1 MNEPRSDRTGNFAG
15 FAILLGFIVPFSLA
29 ALLSD
34 WRFYTT
40 YEIQWLNMADWM
52 VTGSLIGGG
61 LAFAWYLVHTT
72 IRGLWKDRPHVIVA
86 VLLAAFYGLRRAS
99 ICDLLVRDVDFEA
112 GTIGWATK
120 TGQRLVRPLHPR
132 VREAL
137 ARLAHGRRA
146 GDSLLGYT
154 DYHSLTTA
162 FRRLVQRVGLGRRFR
177 FHGLRHDFGTRILR
191 KTGNLRVAQEAL
203 GHSRIT
209 QTEPETNA

>member
-61 LAFAWYLVHTT
+61 LAFAWYLIHTT

-86 VLLAAFYGLRRAS
+86 VLLAAFM
-99 ICDLLVRDVDFEA
+99 
-112 GTIGWATK
+112 
-120 TGQRLVRPLHPR
+120 
-132 VREAL
+132 
-137 ARLAHGRRA
+137 
-146 GDSLLGYT
+146 
-154 DYHSLTTA
+154 
-162 FRRLVQRVGLGRRFR
+162 LVQFLNALTHAKDNFATMPGGLILSVITTIIGIAAAFMGFR
-177 FHGLRHDFGTRILR
+177 HYNRGS
-191 KTGNLRVAQEAL
+191 VQ
-203 GHSRIT
+203 
-209 QTEPETNA
+209 